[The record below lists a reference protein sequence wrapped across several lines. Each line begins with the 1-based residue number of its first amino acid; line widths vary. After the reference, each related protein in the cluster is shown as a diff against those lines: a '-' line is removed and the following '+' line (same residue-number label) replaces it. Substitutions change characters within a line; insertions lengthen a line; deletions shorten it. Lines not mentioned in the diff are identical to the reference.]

1 MRTISVALAGNP
13 NAGKTSLFNAIT
25 GAHHKVGNYP
35 GVTVEKRE
43 GIHDFRGARFR
54 IIDLPGIYSLTAYS
68 LDEVVARDFLLEE
81 RPDIVVDVIDST
93 NLERNLYLCLQ
104 FQELGIPVVG
114 ALNMSDE
121 AEAKGL
127 RIDAALLSKTL
138 GIPLVKTVGTNGEG
152 VEGLL
157 AAVLAAVTAAEVSAA
172 GAPAAAEAAASPLK
186 MPHYGDEI
194 ESRLGPLTEA
204 IASDE
209 AFAGRYPARWLA
221 IKLLENDSNA
231 EEKLASHARGEDIA
245 ARAKAD
251 REWLGKHFGRDAEII
266 VTEQRYGYIRG
277 AIREA
282 VKQVPVNRVPL
293 TERIDRVLMNRV
305 LGLPIFFL
313 IIWGIFKLTFALGEY
328 PAALLDRFFTLLA
341 EGAERAIPAGL
352 LRSLVVDGI
361 IQGVGG
367 VFSFVPLIV
376 LLFLSISI
384 LEDTGY
390 MSRAAF
396 LTDKILHAFGLHG
409 QSFMP
414 LMLGFGCSVP
424 AIMATR
430 TVKSPKDRIATILA
444 VPFMSCGAKLPV
456 YVLLAGT
463 FFPAH
468 ADNAVMLIYLAGVL
482 LSLASTIFLR
492 KTVLRGE
499 TTPFVMELPPYR
511 RPTWRGVFWHVWGKT
526 LNYIKK
532 AGTVILAASILIWAL
547 TTFPAPKDE
556 PAKAE
561 ALRAE
566 LAADMV
572 ADGASGAASDGA
584 ASDGASSD
592 ASGAAQAA
600 APADLD
606 AAVDAA
612 LKEYRLESSAA
623 GTIGKLMTPILK
635 PLGLNWKV
643 GIALIPGFAAKELVV
658 STLGILYGTDT
669 TDVEETASLREALRR
684 DPGMSPLAAA
694 VLMAIILIMPPCFAS
709 LATIRAEAGDKWMIF
724 QVCYALALAWV
735 AGLIVKL
742 IGSAIA

>member
-43 GIHDFRGARFR
+43 GIHDFRDTRFR

-138 GIPLVKTVGTNGEG
+138 GIPLAKTVGTNGEG
-152 VEGLL
+152 VEALL
-157 AAVLAAVTAAEVSAA
+157 EAVLAEVSAA
-172 GAPAAAEAAASPLK
+172 EASAAAMDASTETPKGAAASPPK
-186 MPHYGDEI
+186 TPHYGDEI

-204 IASDE
+204 IASDK

-231 EEKLASHARGEDIA
+231 GEKLSAHPRGAEIA

-251 REWLGKHFGRDAEII
+251 REWLAKHFGRDAEII

-282 VKQVPVNRVPL
+282 VKQVPINRVPL

-313 IIWGIFKLTFALGEY
+313 IIWGIFKLTFALGQY
-328 PAALLDRFFTLLA
+328 PAVLLDRLFTLLA
-341 EGAERAIPAGL
+341 EGAERTIPAGL

-376 LLFLSISI
+376 LLFLCISI

-556 PAKAE
+556 PAKAA

-566 LAADMV
+566 LSVSQA
-572 ADGASGAASDGA
+572 GAAGTVPAGADAAA
-584 ASDGASSD
+584 ASEARVK
-592 ASGAAQAA
+592 
-600 APADLD
+600 

-623 GTIGKLMTPILK
+623 GAIGKLMSPILR

-684 DPGMSPLAAA
+684 DPGMTPLAAV

-724 QVCYALALAWV
+724 EVCYALALAWV
-735 AGLIVKL
+735 VGFIVRLAG
-742 IGSAIA
+742 GAIA